1 MPRLCYPY
9 YNELQRLTKD
19 FAKGNFGLWF
29 NKFIPIRDFQKCKP
43 CDLKGNENEPVS
55 LYFDQYRKMDKKTI
69 RDLLKKRH
77 IEQAAFCRALSCRYE
92 IVTIKAKLSSPLIT
106 GIGEPHPHEI
116 GMLFD
121 HNLGIPYIPAST
133 IKGITRFAHILE
145 RLPFLEDRVQVDKDG
160 LEYFDDENDQ
170 MISSLFGNQEKR
182 GSVIF
187 MDAYPENIPDLHVDI
202 MNPHYGE
209 YYSDDKNKIPPA
221 DYLNPTPIK
230 FLTVQKGTVFIFR
243 SLVRNDV
250 AGLADEV
257 KKAYVRAL
265 TEEGIGAKTSL
276 GYGLFRDLSYE
287 EAACVTEFEKE
298 ERIRKQKEEM
308 ETHAKAEQER
318 LASMTEDE
326 KMLERINKLGKEGSE
341 ISALVNE
348 CLSGDFDRSVY
359 RALKEKLNDF
369 GEWKP
374 YGSKQKKA
382 KMRKRKAEIEAKI
395 EGK

>member
-1 MPRLCYPY
+1 
-9 YNELQRLTKD
+9 
-19 FAKGNFGLWF
+19 
-29 NKFIPIRDFQKCKP
+29 
-43 CDLKGNENEPVS
+43 
-55 LYFDQYRKMDKKTI
+55 
-69 RDLLKKRH
+69 
-77 IEQAAFCRALSCRYE
+77 
-92 IVTIKAKLSSPLIT
+92 
-106 GIGEPHPHEI
+106 
-116 GMLFD
+116 
-121 HNLGIPYIPAST
+121 
-133 IKGITRFAHILE
+133 
-145 RLPFLEDRVQVDKDG
+145 
-160 LEYFDDENDQ
+160 DENDQ

-221 DYLNPTPIK
+221 DYLDPTPIK

-250 AGLADEV
+250 ADLADEV

-276 GYGLFRDLSYE
+276 GYGLFTDLSYE

-298 ERIRKQKEEM
+298 EKIRKQKEEM
-308 ETHAKAEQER
+308 EARAKAEQER

-341 ISALVNE
+341 ISAVLNE

-359 RALKEKLNDF
+359 QALKERLIDF